1 MKLTEVFTK
10 PKGKITWVKRSPKKY
25 AARFSVGEDRIFEFM
40 AVLGWTTEHQV
51 HPLNIPL
58 KKVWE
63 VDFVQIKPTM
73 DWDITGKGKPVEV
86 MNKVLVAFKEFA
98 KMAKPEYVTFT
109 AKESSRMKLY
119 NIMVKKLARGLG
131 FKILIAQQGTY
142 VLQGKRIK

>member
-1 MKLTEVFTK
+1 MKLIEVFTK
-10 PKGKITWVKRSPKKY
+10 PKGKIKWVTRSPKKY
-25 AARFSVGEDRIFEFM
+25 AAQFSVGEDRVFEFM

-86 MNKVLVAFKEFA
+86 MNKVLVAFKEFV

>member
-98 KMAKPEYVTFT
+98 KMAKPEYITFS
-109 AKESSRMKLY
+109 AKEPSRMKLY
-119 NIMVKKLARGLG
+119 NIMVKKLAKGLG
-131 FKILIAQQGTY
+131 FEVLPAEGGNY
-142 VLQGKRIK
+142 VLKSKRAK

>member
-86 MNKVLVAFKEFA
+86 MNKLSMPK
-98 KMAKPEYVTFT
+98 
-109 AKESSRMKLY
+109 
-119 NIMVKKLARGLG
+119 
-131 FKILIAQQGTY
+131 LIAPF
-142 VLQGKRIK
+142 IS